1 MKNKNCKFSNN
12 QILNWLA
19 HLTLAIHY
27 LHENRILHRDIKPQ
41 NIFLTKE
48 GTIKLGDFG
57 IAKKLDFAIDYTK
70 TTLGTPYYLSPEI
83 VLGKQ
88 YGFPS
93 DMWMLGVVLYELM
106 TLEKPFEGESLHV
119 NIDKNFV

>member
-1 MKNKNCKFSNN
+1 M
-12 QILNWLA
+12 A
-19 HLTLAIHY
+19 HLTLAINY

-41 NIFLTKE
+41 NIFLTKQ

-57 IAKKLDFAIDYTK
+57 IAKKLDFEIDYTK

-83 VLGKQ
+83 VLGKK
-88 YGFPS
+88 YSFPS
-93 DMWMLGVVLYELM
+93 DMWMLGIVLYELI

-119 NIDKNFV
+119 KFYYCEKIIF